1 MTITEMQAREH
12 YSSVQRTARRLVG
25 NRADADDIA
34 QEALLRAIVYVRDG
48 RTVEN
53 WQGYLNRIVRNVIA
67 DDYARRKRQG
77 PAVDLDDVQASLGV
91 LPNQYQR
98 HRVHE
103 MQDAMDA
110 LPEQQHDVVQMIA
123 VDGLSYRAA
132 AERLGVPVGTVMS
145 RLSRGREALKMRMD
159 EVTAAP
165 SGIAAAAA

>member
-48 RTVEN
+48 RKVEN
-53 WQGYLNRIVRNVIA
+53 WRGYLNRIVRNVIA

-77 PAVDLDDVQASLGV
+77 PVVDLDDVQGSLGV

-103 MQDAMDA
+103 MQDAIDA

-123 VDGLSYRAA
+123 VDGMSYRAA
-132 AERLGVPVGTVMS
+132 AEQLGVPVGTVMS
-145 RLSRGREALKMRMD
+145 RLYRGRETLKVRMD
-159 EVTAAP
+159 EGMGSQP
-165 SGIAAAAA
+165 AAAAA

>member
-48 RTVEN
+48 RKVEN
-53 WQGYLNRIVRNVIA
+53 WRGYLNRIVRNVIA

-77 PAVDLDDVQASLGV
+77 PVVDLDDVQGSLGV

-98 HRVHE
+98 HRIHE
-103 MQDAMDA
+103 MQDAIDA

-123 VDGLSYRAA
+123 VDGMSYRAA
-132 AERLGVPVGTVMS
+132 AEHLGVPVGTVMS
-145 RLSRGREALKMRMD
+145 RLYRGRETLKVRMD
-159 EVTAAP
+159 EGLAPETAAV
-165 SGIAAAAA
+165 AA

>member
-1 MTITEMQAREH
+1 MTITEIQVREH

-53 WQGYLNRIVRNVIA
+53 WRGYLNRIVRNVIA

-77 PAVDLDDVQASLGV
+77 PVVDLDDVQGSLGV

-103 MQDAMDA
+103 MQDAINA

-123 VDGLSYRAA
+123 VDGMSYRAA

-145 RLSRGREALKMRMD
+145 RLYRGRETLKVRLD
-159 EVTAAP
+159 EAP
-165 SGIAAAAA
+165 ANDRAVAAA

>member
-1 MTITEMQAREH
+1 MTITELQAREH

-34 QEALLRAIVYVRDG
+34 QEALLRAIVYVKDG
-48 RTVEN
+48 RSVEN

-77 PAVDLDDVQASLGV
+77 PVVDLDDVQGGLGV

-103 MQDAMDA
+103 MQDAIDA

-123 VDGLSYRAA
+123 IDGMSYRAA

-145 RLSRGREALKMRMD
+145 RLYRGRESLKARMD
-159 EVTAAP
+159 EMPAP
-165 SGIAAAAA
+165 EIAAAAA

>member
-1 MTITEMQAREH
+1 MTITEMQAKEH

-48 RTVEN
+48 RKVEN
-53 WQGYLNRIVRNVIA
+53 WRGYLNRIVRNVIA

-77 PAVDLDDVQASLGV
+77 PVVDLDDVQGSLGV

-103 MQDAMDA
+103 MQDAIDA

-123 VDGLSYRAA
+123 VDGMSYRAA
-132 AERLGVPVGTVMS
+132 ADQLGVPVGTVMS
-145 RLSRGREALKMRMD
+145 RLYRGRESLKMTMG
-159 EVTAAP
+159 EVTA
-165 SGIAAAAA
+165 GAAAAVAA

>member
-1 MTITEMQAREH
+1 MTITEVQARQH

-48 RTVEN
+48 RRVEN

-77 PAVDLDDVQASLGV
+77 PVVDLDDVQGGLGV

-98 HRVHE
+98 CRVQE
-103 MQDAMDA
+103 MQDAMES

-123 VDGLSYRAA
+123 VDGMSYRAA

-145 RLSRGREALKMRMD
+145 RLFRGREALKLRMD
-159 EVTAAP
+159 EVSAP
-165 SGIAAAAA
+165 ASEVTAAAA

>member
-48 RTVEN
+48 RKVEN
-53 WQGYLNRIVRNVIA
+53 WRGYLNRIVRNVIA

-77 PAVDLDDVQASLGV
+77 PVVDLDDVQGSLGV

-98 HRVHE
+98 HRIHE
-103 MQDAMDA
+103 MQDAIDA

-123 VDGLSYRAA
+123 VDGMSYRAT
-132 AERLGVPVGTVMS
+132 AEQLGVPVGTVMS
-145 RLSRGREALKMRMD
+145 RLYRGRETLKVRMD
-159 EVTAAP
+159 EGMAP
-165 SGIAAAAA
+165 QAAAVAA

>member
-1 MTITEMQAREH
+1 MTITEMQAKEH

-48 RTVEN
+48 RKVEN
-53 WQGYLNRIVRNVIA
+53 WRGYLNRIVRNVIA

-77 PAVDLDDVQASLGV
+77 PVVDLDDVQGSLGV

-103 MQDAMDA
+103 MQDAIDA

-123 VDGLSYRAA
+123 VDGMSYRAA
-132 AERLGVPVGTVMS
+132 AEQLGVPVGTVMS
-145 RLSRGREALKMRMD
+145 RLYRGRETLKVRMD
-159 EVTAAP
+159 EGLAP
-165 SGIAAAAA
+165 QPAAAAA

>member
-1 MTITEMQAREH
+1 MTITEMQAKEH

-48 RTVEN
+48 RKVEN
-53 WQGYLNRIVRNVIA
+53 WRGYLNRIVRNVIA

-77 PAVDLDDVQASLGV
+77 PVVDLDDVQGSLGV

-98 HRVHE
+98 HRIHE
-103 MQDAMDA
+103 MQDAIDA

-123 VDGLSYRAA
+123 VDGMSYRAA

-145 RLSRGREALKMRMD
+145 RLYRGRESLKVRMD
-159 EVTAAP
+159 EGMAPQQAAV
-165 SGIAAAAA
+165 AA